1 MELLTLFRFR
11 SNVEWIWRPKPFKS
25 HLPRAGIFTV
35 YLYICQNFHLWK
47 LWGTLYCKG
56 QLLPYQISRGIFR
69 FSWAVTSFGSIFC
82 SVVTYYLL
90 TTNFFFF
97 FGKRYQK
104 AGTSWLYLLSLSKLG
119 RQLQSQAKHLYI
131 MEVVS
136 GRILF
141 QKLYVFHRMTLQRSY
156 RIVSS
161 SLLSPWYCCFYHIL
175 FLWSLT
181 FFRLP
186 FFFPAKWYMIR
197 GIVFSSSFLFQFI
210 Y

>member
-1 MELLTLFRFR
+1 MCVQPLERVYEVELLTLFRFR

-25 HLPRAGIFTV
+25 RLSRAGIFIV
-35 YLYICQNFHLWK
+35 YLYIYQIFHLWN

-56 QLLPYQISRGIFR
+56 QLLPYQIRRGGNFQVQLSSYKFWKDFL
-69 FSWAVTSFGSIFC
+69 FS
-82 SVVTYYLL
+82 TYILL
-90 TTNFFFF
+90 IFF

-104 AGTSWLYLLSLSKLG
+104 AGTSWLYLLSLLKLG
-119 RQLQSQAKHLYI
+119 KQLRSQAKHLYI

-141 QKLYVFHRMTLQRSY
+141 QKLYVFCRMTLQRSY

-175 FLWSLT
+175 FLLVIN
-181 FFRLP
+181 L
-186 FFFPAKWYMIR
+186 
-197 GIVFSSSFLFQFI
+197 FSSSFFLSC
-210 Y
+210 

>member
-1 MELLTLFRFR
+1 MELLTLVRFR
-11 SNVEWIWRPKPFKS
+11 SNVELIRLPKPSNLTSQGLKFLLFSCIFIKIFTFENYEEPFIVS
-25 HLPRAGIFTV
+25 YCHIKLVARGGGGIF
-35 YLYICQNFHLWK
+35 
-47 LWGTLYCKG
+47 G
-56 QLLPYQISRGIFR
+56 
-69 FSWAVTSFGSIFC
+69 FSWAVTSFGRIFC

-90 TTNFFFF
+90 TTFFFF

-104 AGTSWLYLLSLSKLG
+104 AGTSWLYLLSLLKLG
-119 RQLQSQAKHLYI
+119 KQLWNQAKHLYI

-181 FFRLP
+181 FFHLL
-186 FFFPAKWYMIR
+186 FSFLLNEIWFMTFSLCQF
-197 GIVFSSSFLFQFI
+197 FSSL
-210 Y
+210 

>member
-25 HLPRAGIFTV
+25 HLPGLEFLLFICIFIKIFTFENYEEPFIV
-35 YLYICQNFHLWK
+35 KVSYCHIKLVGGNF
-47 LWGTLYCKG
+47 G
-56 QLLPYQISRGIFR
+56 
-69 FSWAVTSFGSIFC
+69 FSLAVTSFGRIFC

-90 TTNFFFF
+90 TTIFFFF
-97 FGKRYQK
+97 FFCKRYQK
-104 AGTSWLYLLSLSKLG
+104 AGTSWSYLLSLLKLG
-119 RQLQSQAKHLYI
+119 KQLRSQAKHLYI

-141 QKLYVFHRMTLQRSY
+141 QKLYVFFRMTLQRSY

-175 FLWSLT
+175 FLLVIN
-181 FFRLP
+181 L
-186 FFFPAKWYMIR
+186 
-197 GIVFSSSFLFQFI
+197 FSSSFFLSC
-210 Y
+210 